1 MGGVAGHLN
10 HLYDDRSMSFN
21 KMMEIIDTASA
32 GKLSVE
38 EKVDGQNLFI
48 SWSNKRGEALAARNK
63 GNIKQKGMTASEL
76 SNKFAGRGAIQK
88 VYDEAFDTFA
98 AAVEKLSPEVRQS
111 IFGPDANIWY
121 NVEVMS
127 PDNPNVLIYDR
138 NYLKIHSAGHKMRD
152 EETGAPENY
161 DASENVAI
169 LDKNID
175 ALQKAAAGKN
185 YKIVRNATL
194 ELQALSSDKAASE
207 AKQKIVDALRQ
218 VGLSEDATVGDY
230 LSVRLRNMIKSQ
242 TTELDDDKISELVG
256 RLLKVDGALKL
267 NQIKKGMTS
276 DQREIISK
284 LTDKLVEKM
293 MMADAIRPIEEANH
307 DFAVEMLQGLE
318 SLFMV
323 SPKEEV
329 KRLRSVVSKSVSE
342 LEQMATD
349 GEISA
354 EDMDFLRVQLNKIKG
369 LDKISTS
376 IEGVVFQIDGN
387 LYKFTGNFAP
397 VNQIVGML
405 KYGRIK
411 KTVKQE
417 NMLHKFDSI
426 LSETMQTVNEQNGK
440 KVALVPGAFKPPHA
454 GHYLGAKH
462 LAEIEDVEKVIVLIS
477 PGSGK
482 FGKSRDG
489 ITVEQSRKIWETYIQ
504 NDPDKKATAKM
515 TIVVPPGSPIKHVY
529 DMIADKEIFKPG
541 DSVIFG
547 QGEKESGGAAERMA
561 SFAERNNP
569 GVNVEYVK
577 TPMFA
582 SGITG
587 TQMRELVANN
597 KEKEFKKHLP
607 NFIKKNSDL
616 ADQVWSIATQVSEAN
631 IVDQVIDEMTITG
644 AISGAPLGIS
654 TTSSKKK
661 RKKKSYT
668 VKRR

>member
-21 KMMEIIDTASA
+21 KMMDIIDTASA
-32 GKLSVE
+32 GNLSVE

-48 SWSNKRGEALAARNK
+48 SWSNERGEALAARNK
-63 GNIKQKGMTASEL
+63 GNIKQKGMTAAEL
-76 SNKFAGRGAIQK
+76 SNKFAGRGPIQK

-98 AAVEKLSPEVRQS
+98 TAVEKLPPETREA
-111 IFGPDANIWY
+111 IFGSDADIWY

-127 PDNPNVLIYDR
+127 PENPNVLIYDN
-138 NYLKIHSAGHKMRD
+138 NYLKIHSGGHKLRD
-152 EETGAPENY
+152 KETGAPVNY
-161 DASENVAI
+161 DASENVAV
-169 LDKNID
+169 LDKNIQ
-175 ALQKAAAGKN
+175 ALQKAAAGKK

-194 ELQALSSDKAASE
+194 KLQALSSDKAATE
-207 AKQKIVDALRQ
+207 AKQKITDAIRQ
-218 VGLSEDATVGDY
+218 MNLSEDASVGEY
-230 LSVRLRNMIKSQ
+230 LSARLKAMIKSQ
-242 TTELDDDKISELVG
+242 TTELDDEKVAQIVA
-256 RLLKVDGALKL
+256 RLLKLEGAPNLT
-267 NQIKKGMTS
+267 QIKKGLS
-276 DQREIISK
+276 SEQKEIVSK
-284 LTDKLVEKM
+284 LANKVTEKM

-307 DFAVEMLQGLE
+307 DFAVEMLKGLE
-318 SLFMV
+318 SLFV
-323 SPKEEV
+323 LSPKEEV
-329 KRLRSVVSKSVSE
+329 KRLQDVVSKSVTE
-342 LEQMATD
+342 MEQMATD

-397 VNQIVGML
+397 INQIVGML

-417 NMLHKFDSI
+417 SMLHKFDSI
-426 LSETMQTVNEQNGK
+426 LSEAMQTVNEENGK
-440 KVALVPGAFKPPHA
+440 KIALVPGAFKPPHA

-477 PGSGK
+477 PSP
-482 FGKSRDG
+482 RDG
-489 ITVEQSRKIWETYIQ
+489 ITVEQSKKIWETYLA

-515 TIVVPPGSPIKHVY
+515 TLMVPSGSPVRQVY
-529 DMIADKEIFKPG
+529 DMVADKEMFKPG

-587 TQMRELVANN
+587 TQMRELVKNN
-597 KEKEFKKHLP
+597 NEKEFKKHLP
-607 NFIKKNSDL
+607 NFIKKNDDL

-631 IVDQVIDEMTITG
+631 IVDQVIDEMTTAG

-654 TTSSKKK
+654 TSSSKKK